1 MKPIRFSGDLL
12 NSVEQTKA
20 PNYIQLKVDTYPY
33 NFLATTTKPITA
45 LKSDLSE
52 MFDADIII
60 KTDCYEIKRR
70 PVENTLKSSSTNEE
84 WLNKVN
90 QYLENFKANK
100 FNEFLI
106 SNQIFQL
113 SQSDWDKI
121 INMCLSRYSLTES
134 IKLEIISNENEQQK
148 CLITGVKELVD
159 KEKTRIE
166 TEVKALM
173 EKERKKIEKKTYNLD
188 TLNEVQCKIL
198 KNENLIQWCRDNCSP
213 EIEIKIETKNVYFK
227 GAWDDIEKAKAR
239 VWDIIN
245 STKED
250 VKRPLNIHLIE
261 FLETKTDYLSK
272 FQQENNLSCYF
283 EFHTD
288 QISFRSIQPVADRF
302 IHLLNTQLKVESIDL
317 IDASLKLFGDG
328 KFNTFVKNLEND
340 LKTTNESNLFLITS
354 SISEKKVFITGVKLI
369 VDRLLIDI
377 KDFFDSNTIMTKLY
391 NENEI
396 DLFSH
401 ENIKYLKVVKTNEI
415 NDHLEQIKQ
424 QFKILKPFQ
433 ILEDNNNNKEQIK
446 KYQIKFETNKR
457 THDLLISFLKNLID
471 TKRIDYFGMSDEK
484 LEVFMDSKMQTIL
497 ETVEDKFKCVIFS
510 PRYLDFLKNNETKSS
525 TTPPPESDKNNNK
538 KSEEI
543 INYFTCYL
551 TIKNNQQIKINVID
565 CNYLLK
571 SLKLDTLIISID
583 NEFQGLN
590 HISKEILKEAGV
602 KVDEELR
609 QLAKSEYNNNI
620 YDGILFLTK
629 SSSNLNT
636 QSIIH
641 CVNPIVGVEIDY
653 LTAMIYK
660 CLEKCEQRN
669 YKRIGLN
676 LIGSSCYN
684 NLTSNDIIKL
694 HLQTLTEYFLDPS
707 VDSCIKEIYLVDNK
721 LNPII
726 ISSLNQS
733 NSFSLKESKPEQL
746 IIKKE
751 EPKKQSTS
759 FIKVIYGSI
768 TDDNLKCDCIVNST
782 NTNLT
787 LNSGLISANILKMAG
802 NSIQTELAQ
811 NYPQGLNN
819 QLVAIS
825 TAGNLKNKKNIFHCC
840 LPAYTDPN
848 MKQLYKNIIYSLL
861 NEAIRLNLKSIAFP
875 AFGSGNLNYP
885 KQEVPKLMFKTL
897 NKYLNETNL
906 KQIQIFIVIYE
917 NDKETVKAFKEHTD
931 DSDNGDDKESMLS
944 DNDSLAEFKQKESD
958 DSDSEFTNE
967 KHFYRNFKS
976 NDQLNECKI
985 ELENVLV
992 KAYIGDIT
1000 KSTNDVIFNP
1010 SDNKFNLDGNISKSL
1025 INIGGNQIS
1034 TELNNKS
1041 NTNGLVAWTSG
1052 GSLACKKIIHV
1063 DVRTNNA
1070 KTAIIIALNE
1080 INENNYQSVTLP
1092 VIGTGNLGNDPKE
1105 SIKNILDA
1113 IAIYISIRSEEKKT
1127 IKIKRIDICIFNQ
1140 QDYLNKFKSE
1150 MEKRLK
1156 AKHYKD
1162 EEPGIF
1168 NKMLNFIKPQ
1178 TSSTDHFK
1186 QLLGG
1191 ITSTNKNENKKFRL
1205 IAENKDAIELT
1216 KKRLEEI
1223 AQDEIKTEELKND
1236 YIKKLNSKD
1245 RDKIEVFCK
1254 KEFTKLEWDIRL
1266 SRILLI
1272 GRPKNI
1278 FKCFG
1283 FIMNVISK
1291 RADEIASQLSAELTA
1306 HSIQWE
1312 YQKGDL
1318 KWQPFN
1324 IYLNNEIEKKYSNKS
1339 KNDYKYEFENN
1350 KNETCVVD
1358 VENLIQFK
1366 KLNSNKQTQIRRN
1379 EIDKI
1384 NTTIRFPETWTQNKE
1399 LDLID
1404 LDKNSKEFK
1413 EVLNQI
1419 ENSGFSI
1426 SSNHFQ
1432 RVVSIQRIQNKRLFI
1447 QYQTHKEEFCKKYA
1461 SITYERTLFHGTNE
1475 DCVEKI
1481 WKNGFNRSYA
1491 GKNATAFGKGY

>member
-1 MKPIRFSGDLL
+1 ML
-12 NSVEQTKA
+12 NSIETTKA

-33 NFLATTTKPITA
+33 NFLAATTKPITA

-70 PVENTLKSSSTNEE
+70 PAENILKPITNEE

-90 QYLENFKANK
+90 QYLEVFKANK
-100 FNEFLI
+100 FNEFVI
-106 SNQIFQL
+106 SNQTFQL

-134 IKLEIISNENEQQK
+134 IKLEIISNQNEQQK
-148 CLITGVKELVD
+148 CLITGVKELVN
-159 KEKTRIE
+159 KEKSRIE
-166 TEVKALM
+166 TEVKALI
-173 EKERKKIEKKTYNLD
+173 EKERKKTEKKTYNLD

-198 KNENLIQWCRDNCSP
+198 KNENLCQWCRDNCSP

-261 FLETKTDYLSK
+261 FLETKTDYLFK

-302 IHLLNTQLKVESIDL
+302 IHLLNTHLKVESIDL

-369 VDRLLIDI
+369 VDRLVIDI
-377 KDFFDSNTIMTKLY
+377 KDFFDSNTIVTKFY

-401 ENIKYLKVVKTNEI
+401 ENVKYLKVVKTNEI

-433 ILEDNNNNKEQIK
+433 ILEDNNNKDQIK

-457 THDLLISFLKNLID
+457 THDFLISFLKNLID
-471 TKRIDYFGMSDEK
+471 TKRIDYFAMSDEK

-510 PRYLDFLKNNETKSS
+510 PRYLDILKNNETKSP
-525 TTPPPESDKNNNK
+525 TIPESDKSNT

-551 TIKNNQQIKINVID
+551 TIKANEQIKINVID
-565 CNYLLK
+565 CKHLQ

-590 HISKEILKEAGV
+590 NVSKEILKEAGV
-602 KVDEELR
+602 KIYEELQ

-629 SSSNLNT
+629 SSTNLNT

-641 CVNPIVGVEIDY
+641 CVNPIDSVELDY

-684 NLTSNDIIKL
+684 NLTSADIIKL

-721 LNPII
+721 LNPIL

-733 NSFSLKESKPEQL
+733 NSFSLKESNKSEQPKPA
-746 IIKKE
+746 INKV
-751 EPKKQSTS
+751 EPKKQSTFS
-759 FIKVIYGSI
+759 IKIIYGSI

-811 NYPQGLNN
+811 NYPQGLKN

-840 LPAYTDPN
+840 IPAYADPN

-885 KQEVPKLMFKTL
+885 KQEVPKLMFKTI
-897 NKYLNETNL
+897 NQYFNEKNS
-906 KQIQIFIVIYE
+906 KIQIFIVVYE

-931 DSDNGDDKESMLS
+931 DSEDENEDDKESMHS

-967 KHFYRNFKS
+967 KTFYRNFKS

-1025 INIGGNQIS
+1025 IKFGGNQIS

-1041 NTNGLVAWTSG
+1041 NTNGLAWTSG

-1070 KTAIIIALNE
+1070 KTAIILALNE
-1080 INENNYQSVTLP
+1080 INESNYQSVTLP

-1113 IAIYISIRSEEKKT
+1113 IAIYISIRSEEKKI

-1140 QDYLNKFKSE
+1140 QDYLKTFKSE

-1156 AKHYKD
+1156 SKCYKD
-1162 EEPGIF
+1162 EEPGIL

-1191 ITSTNKNENKKFRL
+1191 ITATNKHENKKFRL

-1245 RDKIEVFCK
+1245 REKIEVFCK

-1283 FIMNVISK
+1283 FIMNVISQ

-1312 YQKGDL
+1312 YKKGD

-1324 IYLNNEIEKKYSNKS
+1324 IYLNNEIEKKYSIKS
-1339 KNDYKYEFENN
+1339 KSDYKFEYENN
-1350 KNETCVVD
+1350 KNETCIVD

-1366 KLNSNKQTQIRRN
+1366 KLNSTKQTQIRRN
-1379 EIDKI
+1379 EIDKT

-1404 LDKNSKEFK
+1404 LDKNNKEFK
-1413 EVLNQI
+1413 EVLKQI

-1491 GKNATAFGKGY
+1491 GKNATMYGKGC